1 MAGHDAI
8 GVTETAHGITVAVEH
23 FCELTVAVVVVL
35 DQGFDSLI
43 VDDALDR
50 GQACRHFVVMQVH
63 ADPARRADVGQRA
76 LFGAGEMQEVTEC
89 VFDTI
94 QRNRFVVVRHFAEV
108 EEDVVQRLQQVVTT
122 LRADQIDLFVR
133 VVDALARRYVH
144 ERNGAALVIRK
155 VEEAA
160 ALAQALLPR
169 QHPAFAEHA
178 VDIQIAGVKTR
189 PFDGHQARQAEVD
202 FIRDQLAASRGVDR
216 IAAQA
221 ADGTAHHRL
230 NHVATAHFAGDE
242 TCGELHGAGQHGF
255 HACLRSGLEQL
266 CNTTCRTRHGHQYID
281 GSAQPAWNFV
291 VHWQIAIPAAADKY
305 VVGAAGDGRATGQLI
320 AFARRRHTVDEDV
333 GRTLGNL
340 DRPRMLVTGTNAF
353 FNMRCLAV
361 VDVHIG

>member
-50 GQACRHFVVMQVH
+50 GQARGHFVVMQVH
-63 ADPARRADVGQRA
+63 THAARRADVGQRA

-178 VDIQIAGVKTR
+178 VDIQIAGVKT
-189 PFDGHQARQAEVD
+189 
-202 FIRDQLAASRGVDR
+202 
-216 IAAQA
+216 
-221 ADGTAHHRL
+221 
-230 NHVATAHFAGDE
+230 
-242 TCGELHGAGQHGF
+242 
-255 HACLRSGLEQL
+255 
-266 CNTTCRTRHGHQYID
+266 
-281 GSAQPAWNFV
+281 
-291 VHWQIAIPAAADKY
+291 
-305 VVGAAGDGRATGQLI
+305 
-320 AFARRRHTVDEDV
+320 
-333 GRTLGNL
+333 
-340 DRPRMLVTGTNAF
+340 
-353 FNMRCLAV
+353 
-361 VDVHIG
+361 